1 MTWLKKGKNGQR
13 SWTAGKGREGLL
25 NKFLCGEAP
34 PWGPTPHP
42 FIYHFSRKRCP
53 FRTPSIDKRWYP
65 FYVPCSEFCT
75 LFTAVNA
82 LSFNWES
89 ITWGLKRYPFRA
101 GSPRMGHHRNYPPPP
116 TPQRDWRDDDDGL
129 MMRVMMIMVM
139 IWFNIDWLL
148 LDVVQMAQSGSA
160 SSGKIFDGGAATA
173 RGECEK
179 KSEHA
184 RKPLIFGNIW
194 PLLRELPGL
203 AYRATRLGRSSYL
216 SCKRDQ
222 IKIRDYMD
230 SRVAPPKW
238 VTSPTWCPHLHVNR
252 P

>member
-1 MTWLKKGKNGQR
+1 MGHYGPWYKTIFQPTSLLTWWKLSSKKFTSNVTWLKKGKNGQR

-25 NKFLCGEAP
+25 NKFLYGEAP

-116 TPQRDWRDDDDGL
+116 HPQRDWRDDDDGL

-160 SSGKIFDGGAATA
+160 SSGKIFDGGAAIA
-173 RGECEK
+173 RGECAKEK
-179 KSEHA
+179 WACTQAIDFWQHLTPAERVTRSGTPGYPPWEV
-184 RKPLIFGNIW
+184 I
-194 PLLRELPGL
+194 LP
-203 AYRATRLGRSSYL
+203 
-216 SCKRDQ
+216 
-222 IKIRDYMD
+222 IM
-230 SRVAPPKW
+230 
-238 VTSPTWCPHLHVNR
+238 
-252 P
+252 